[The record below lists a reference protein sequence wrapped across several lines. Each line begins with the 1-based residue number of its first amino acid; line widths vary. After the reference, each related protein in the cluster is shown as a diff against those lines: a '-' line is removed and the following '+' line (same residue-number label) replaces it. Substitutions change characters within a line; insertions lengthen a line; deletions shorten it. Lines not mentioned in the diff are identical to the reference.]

1 MRLSPFVPLL
11 VRSLFCQL
19 DHSKV
24 LKLSK
29 YFFVVVCTKHSE
41 VVNFWEWSGSYSVPI
56 MDPHSRIIVHGFQ
69 CIIWPIAHAGYQQK
83 VVAGFRK
90 KCSGGWTR
98 RTYESF
104 GVTGSSAV
112 QMNQITMLGSHF
124 RDEILCWMLFNNVIN
139 LYVRIGTYRPNFQT
153 RVV

>member
-56 MDPHSRIIVHGFQ
+56 MDSHSGITVPVHGFQ

-98 RTYESF
+98 RTCESF

-124 RDEILCWMLFNNVIN
+124 RWWNFMLDVIQQRN
-139 LYVRIGTYRPNFQT
+139 KPIRQNWHVGLISR
-153 RVV
+153 